1 MILYSKSLS
10 DYFGQFPRKRHEI
23 INFGQFWDISFSTL
37 RDNINTPYPV
47 ADLSGGRGVSPAC
60 TPHAQNVLNF
70 MQFLENFGK
79 IIGWCPLLRG
89 ILDPPLIALLW
100 IKKNLTQRMKLVNE
114 QDYYNENE
122 ENVLDSQFKDLQ
134 LISLDNMMIM

>member
-60 TPHAQNVLNF
+60 TPHETKCSQFHAVFGNFWQNHRLVPPPMGNPGSAPDSITLN
-70 MQFLENFGK
+70 QEE
-79 IIGWCPLLRG
+79 P
-89 ILDPPLIALLW
+89 DS
-100 IKKNLTQRMKLVNE
+100 
-114 QDYYNENE
+114 ENE
-122 ENVLDSQFKDLQ
+122 TC
-134 LISLDNMMIM
+134 

>member
-1 MILYSKSLS
+1 
-10 DYFGQFPRKRHEI
+10 
-23 INFGQFWDISFSTL
+23 
-37 RDNINTPYPV
+37 
-47 ADLSGGRGVSPAC
+47 
-60 TPHAQNVLNF
+60 
-70 MQFLENFGK
+70 MQFLEIFGK

-100 IKKNLTQRMKLVNE
+100 IKNNVTQRMKLVNE
-114 QDYYNENE
+114 QDYCNENE